1 MKNMGW
7 EINKIKLWTKIELV
21 RKEFRKILFV
31 EFK

>member
-7 EINKIKLWTKIELV
+7 GINKIKLWTKIV
-21 RKEFRKILFV
+21 GKEFREILFV